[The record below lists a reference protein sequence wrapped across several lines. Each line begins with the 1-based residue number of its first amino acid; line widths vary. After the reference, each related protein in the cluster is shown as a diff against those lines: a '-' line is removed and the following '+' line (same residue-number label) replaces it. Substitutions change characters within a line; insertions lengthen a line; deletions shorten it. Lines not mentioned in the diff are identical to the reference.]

1 MERTLQVLDAAILVI
16 SGTDGVQGHAQTLWN
31 LLRRHRI
38 PTFVFVNKMDLAGA
52 DRENVLSQLR
62 RRFGEGC
69 VDFTREDDAFME
81 AAATAE
87 EGLLERYLSG
97 EC

>member
-69 VDFTREDDAFME
+69 VDFTRETMR
-81 AAATAE
+81 
-87 EGLLERYLSG
+87 LWKPQPRRRKVYWSG
-97 EC
+97 I